1 LHLLNVGWVQEKPF
15 TVDADLI
22 ATGRTCVVGASGSGK
37 SYAVGVICEELCKS
51 NVPFAVIDIEGE
63 YSGLKERY
71 EAFWVGE
78 DEKCDLNWDRVDL
91 HELATIAPDSPP
103 LILDVSETKDARQK
117 IDQLLRGVYEEVS
130 KRRTPYLLI
139 LEEADRFAPQVGER
153 LQIIDE
159 VARRGRKRGLGLML
173 CTQRP
178 AEVDKSILSQCAN
191 QLIGKLIIRNDLQS
205 VSQFFPSRGLPK
217 ELTSLQPG
225 NFYAMGGFSPVPTL
239 VKIRARETRHG
250 GITPKLAEQI
260 ARPRPELL
268 ARVTSSKPTP
278 IRVGSEPSELLA
290 GVTSSK
296 PTPIRVGFAPSFK
309 PQDIPNL
316 VKKEKEHVLFGK
328 EESTSGVAF
337 FFLPLVEVGI
347 RTLSGLLNK
356 RYATKFFVIDG
367 IKGKSAIISDHLEF
381 GVGLRNLLGLKGVEI
396 SVLKDLPGTQ
406 DETVMDI
413 AADLGTSE
421 ESTRK
426 VLKTLED
433 KHLIRLVSYGRTKSF
448 RRLVEIPEIGL
459 TDRSFQL
466 VPVDTSGSRE
476 IELNVR
482 EQDVREIVRVLVD
495 GSDLVSFRTFYY
507 PTYRVELALGRKV
520 RTIWIDGISGKE
532 LSPPLD

>member
-1 LHLLNVGWVQEKPF
+1 MHPLNVGWVQEKPF
-15 TVDADLI
+15 TIDADLI
-22 ATGRTCVVGASGSGK
+22 VTGRTCVVGTSGSGK

-63 YSGLKERY
+63 YSGLKEKY

-78 DEKCDLNWDRVDL
+78 DEKCDLNWDKIDL

-117 IDQLLRGVYEEVS
+117 IDQLLRGLYEEVS
-130 KRRTPYLLI
+130 KRRTPYLII

-178 AEVDKSILSQCAN
+178 AEVDKSVLSQCAN
-191 QLIGKLIIRNDLQS
+191 QLIGKLVIRNDLQS

-217 ELTSLQPG
+217 ELTSLQTG
-225 NFYAMGGFSPVPTL
+225 SFYAMGGFSPVPTL
-239 VKIRARETRHG
+239 VRVRARETRHG

-260 ARPRPELL
+260 AKPRPELL
-268 ARVTSSKPTP
+268 ARVTASKPAEVMTDFA
-278 IRVGSEPSELLA
+278 PSELPA
-290 GVTSSK
+290 RTKSSK

-316 VKKEKEHVLFGK
+316 VRKEKSFILFGK
-328 EESTSGVAF
+328 EESTSGVATV
-337 FFLPLVEVGI
+337 FLPLVEVGI
-347 RTLSGLLNK
+347 RTRSGLLKNK
-356 RYATKFFVIDG
+356 YETKFFVIDG

-381 GVGLRNLLGLKGVEI
+381 GDGLRNLLGLKGGEV
-396 SVLKDLPGTQ
+396 SALKALPATHDLA
-406 DETVMDI
+406 VMDI
-413 AADLGTSE
+413 AASLGTSE

-426 VLKTLED
+426 ILRTLED
-433 KHLIRLVSYGRTKSF
+433 KHLISSGMVGRTKSF
-448 RRLVEIPEIGL
+448 RRLIHIPEIDL
-459 TDRSFQL
+459 TGRSFQL

-476 IELNVR
+476 VELSVR

-495 GSDLVSFRTFYY
+495 GSDLVSFRVLYY
-507 PTYRVELALGRKV
+507 PTYRVELELGGKV
-520 RTIWIDGISGKE
+520 RTIWIDGISGRE

>member
-1 LHLLNVGWVQEKPF
+1 MHLLNIGWVQEKPF

-22 ATGRTCVVGASGSGK
+22 VTGRTCVVGTSGSGK

-78 DEKCDLNWDRVDL
+78 DEQCDLNWDRTDL

-117 IDQLLRGVYEEVS
+117 IDQLLRGLYEEVS

-139 LEEADRFAPQVGER
+139 LEEADRFAPQVGEK

-178 AEVDKSILSQCAN
+178 AEVDKSVLSQCAN
-191 QLIGKLIIRNDLQS
+191 QLIGKLVIRNDLQS
-205 VSQFFPSRGLPK
+205 VSQFFPSRGQPK
-217 ELTSLQPG
+217 ELTSLQTG
-225 NFYAMGGFSPVPTL
+225 NFYVMGGFSPVPTL

-250 GITPKLAEQI
+250 GITPKLAEKI
-260 ARPRPELL
+260 AKPRPELLARVLSSKPTPIGVGFAPSELL

-278 IRVGSEPSELLA
+278 IR
-290 GVTSSK
+290 
-296 PTPIRVGFAPSFK
+296 IGFAPSFK

-316 VKKEKEHVLFGK
+316 VKKEKSFILFGK
-328 EESTSGVAF
+328 EESTAGVAL
-337 FFLPLVEVGI
+337 FFLPLVEIGI
-347 RTLSGLLNK
+347 RMRGGLLKN
-356 RYATKFFVIDG
+356 RYETKFFVIDG

-381 GVGLRNLLGLKGVEI
+381 GDGFRNLLGLKGGEI
-396 SVLKDLPGTQ
+396 SALKTLPATNGPTA
-406 DETVMDI
+406 MDV
-413 AADLGTSE
+413 AADLGISE
-421 ESTRK
+421 ESTRRI
-426 VLKTLED
+426 LKTLED
-433 KHLIRLVSYGRTKSF
+433 KHAVSSVVSGRTKSF
-448 RRLVEIPEIGL
+448 RRLIHIPEIGL
-459 TDRSFQL
+459 TERSFQL

-476 IELNVR
+476 IELSVR

>member
-1 LHLLNVGWVQEKPF
+1 LRLLNIGWVQEKPF

-22 ATGRTCVVGASGSGK
+22 ATGRTCVVGTSGSGK
-37 SYAVGVICEELCKS
+37 SYAVGVICEELCK
-51 NVPFAVIDIEGE
+51 NDVPFAVIDIEGE

-78 DEKCDLNWDRVDL
+78 DEQCDLNWDRVDL
-91 HELATIAPDSPP
+91 HELAAIAPDSPP

-117 IDQLLRGVYEEVS
+117 IDQLLRGLYEEVS

-139 LEEADRFAPQVGER
+139 LEEADRFAPQVGEK

-178 AEVDKSILSQCAN
+178 ADVDKSVLSQCAN
-191 QLIGKLIIRNDLQS
+191 QLIGKLVIRNDLQS

-217 ELTSLQPG
+217 ELTSLQTG
-225 NFYAMGGFSPVPTL
+225 NFYAMGGLSPVPTQ

-250 GITPKLAEQI
+250 GITPKLAEHVVK
-260 ARPRPELL
+260 PRPELL

-278 IRVGSEPSELLA
+278 VRI
-290 GVTSSK
+290 
-296 PTPIRVGFAPSFK
+296 GFAPAFK

-316 VKKEKEHVLFGK
+316 VKKEKSFILFGK
-328 EESTSGVAF
+328 EESTVGVTF
-337 FFLPLVEVGI
+337 LFLPLVEIGI
-347 RTLSGLLNK
+347 RIRIRSGLLEK
-356 RYATKFFVIDG
+356 RYETRFFVIDG
-367 IKGKSAIISDHLEF
+367 IKGKSVKISDRLEL
-381 GVGLRNLLGLKGVEI
+381 GDGLRNLLGLKAVEI
-396 SVLKDLPGTQ
+396 SLLKDLPATH
-406 DETVMDI
+406 DLTVMDV
-413 AADLGTSE
+413 AADLGISE

-426 VLKTLED
+426 TLKNLEE
-433 KHLIRLVSYGRTKSF
+433 KHLVRSVRLGRTKSF
-448 RRLVEIPEIGL
+448 RRLIQIPEIGL
-459 TDRSFQL
+459 TEGSFQL
-466 VPVDTSGSRE
+466 VPVDTSGSRD

-482 EQDVREIVRVLVD
+482 EQDVREVVRVLVD
-495 GSDLVSFRTFYY
+495 GSDLISFRTFYY
-507 PTYRVELALGRKV
+507 PAFRVELALGRKV

>member
-1 LHLLNVGWVQEKPF
+1 LNIGWVQEKPF

-22 ATGRTCVVGASGSGK
+22 ATGRTCVVGTSGSGK
-37 SYAVGVICEELCKS
+37 SYAVGVICEELCKN

-63 YSGLKERY
+63 YSGLKERF
-71 EAFWVGE
+71 EAFWVGD
-78 DEKCDLNWDRVDL
+78 DEKCDLNWDTVDL
-91 HELATIAPDSPP
+91 HELAKIAPDSPP
-103 LILDVSETKDARQK
+103 LILDVSETKDARQR
-117 IDQLLRGVYEEVS
+117 IDQLLRGIYEEVS

-139 LEEADRFAPQVGER
+139 LEEADRFAPQVGEK

-178 AEVDKSILSQCAN
+178 AEVDKSVLSQCAN

-217 ELTSLQPG
+217 ELTSLQTG
-225 NFYAMGGFSPVPTL
+225 SFYAMGGLSPVPTL

-250 GITPKLAEQI
+250 GITPKLAERI
-260 ARPRPELL
+260 AEPRPELL
-268 ARVTSSKPTP
+268 ARVKSSKPTP
-278 IRVGSEPSELLA
+278 TRI
-290 GVTSSK
+290 
-296 PTPIRVGFAPSFK
+296 GFAPSFK
-309 PQDIPNL
+309 PQDVPNL
-316 VKKEKEHVLFGK
+316 VKKEKSFVLFGR

-337 FFLPLVEVGI
+337 LFLPLVEVGI
-347 RTLSGLLNK
+347 RARSGLLKK
-356 RYATKFFVIDG
+356 RYETKFFVIDG

-381 GVGLRNLLGLKGVEI
+381 GVGLRNLLGLNGVEI
-396 SVLKDLPGTQ
+396 SVLKDLPATR
-406 DETVMDI
+406 DVTVIDM

-426 VLKTLED
+426 VLKILED
-433 KHLIRLVSYGRTKSF
+433 KHLIRSVSFGRTRSF
-448 RRLVEIPEIGL
+448 RRTVEIPEIGF
-459 TDRSFQL
+459 TERSLQL

-476 IELNVR
+476 IELSVK

-507 PTYRVELALGRKV
+507 PTYRVELALGRKA
-520 RTIWIDGISGKE
+520 RTIWLDGISGKE
-532 LSPPLD
+532 LTPPLD